1 MKKIAGTGSYADSR
15 GPADMSLDAAKK
27 YKDYGWALNWDST
40 ARFPWHGEWL
50 PTAADGFG
58 ESWLTCFAH
67 GPPDQHTNEGCKTVS
82 YAEIDSWYRHI
93 NKMGAAVG
101 TEFSSCQYGAL
112 QDSRWNLAALSR
124 FHRSSCGGQGTSLS
138 SGGTSNKRGRTRKS
152 TAARPRPESAAQPLW
167 IWAVFLR
174 IAGTMIVWTG
184 LKLDQAAVSHSTPP
198 GDEVWQGADL
208 HTGGQQ
214 PRLWRARLR
223 RP

>member
-1 MKKIAGTGSYADSR
+1 MTTTLCADSRFFAPDPSTAATMKKIAGTGSYADSR

-101 TEFSSCQYGAL
+101 TEFSSCQYGTP
-112 QDSRWNLAALSR
+112 QDSRWDLTQDSSGRLAA
-124 FHRSSCGGQGTSLS
+124 
-138 SGGTSNKRGRTRKS
+138 GR
-152 TAARPRPESAAQPLW
+152 EPL
-167 IWAVFLR
+167 
-174 IAGTMIVWTG
+174 
-184 LKLDQAAVSHSTPP
+184 
-198 GDEVWQGADL
+198 
-208 HTGGQQ
+208 
-214 PRLWRARLR
+214 
-223 RP
+223 

>member
-1 MKKIAGTGSYADSR
+1 
-15 GPADMSLDAAKK
+15 MSLDAAKK

-112 QDSRWNLAALSR
+112 QARLSLESDCVVR
-124 FHRSSCGGQGTSLS
+124 FQRSSCGGQGTSLS
-138 SGGTSNKRGRTRKS
+138 SGGTSSRRGRTRKS
-152 TAARPRPESAAQPLW
+152 TAARPRPESVAQIPLD
-167 IWAVFLR
+167 WASL
-174 IAGTMIVWTG
+174 
-184 LKLDQAAVSHSTPP
+184 P
-198 GDEVWQGADL
+198 
-208 HTGGQQ
+208 
-214 PRLWRARLR
+214 
-223 RP
+223 